1 MAKKAKAK
9 RKDASASPRA
19 KKDKTKAAE
28 VFSLVVEGDSWE
40 HLPDFGLKALP
51 IVGGSNYDLSRA
63 LVARGHTIHNI
74 AYWGDTIAAIASA
87 RDYLNALKHTKA
99 KLLLLGGGGNDLL
112 GDGKL
117 KTYLRLYSPERQ
129 PKDYVLDSFYQEL
142 RSVILHYESILQSI
156 AANSA
161 LKNVKVVVHGYDYA
175 RPMKLGWLGEPL
187 AFVGIDEYKAE
198 LQQDIVKVLM
208 DAFNEELK
216 AFAGRHDAVIYV
228 DFRGVVGDRWH
239 DELHP
244 SKAAFGDLAGIIER
258 KLIEEA

>member
-1 MAKKAKAK
+1 MTKKPKAK
-9 RKDASASPRA
+9 RKDTSASLGA
-19 KKDKTKAAE
+19 KKEKAKAAKILS
-28 VFSLVVEGDSWE
+28 FVVEGDSWE

-51 IVGGSNYDLSRA
+51 IVGGPNYDLSRA
-63 LVARGHTIHNI
+63 LAARGHTIHNI
-74 AYWGDTIAAIASA
+74 AYWGDTIAAIAGA

-112 GDGKL
+112 GGSKL

-129 PKDYVLDSFYQEL
+129 PKDYLLDSFYQEL
-142 RSVILHYESILQSI
+142 RNVILHYEAILESI
-156 AANSA
+156 AADSA
-161 LKNVKVVVHGYDYA
+161 LKNVKIVVHGYDYA
-175 RPMKLGWLGEPL
+175 RPMKLGWLGEPM

-198 LQQDIVKVLM
+198 LQIDIVKVLM

-216 AFAGRHDAVIYV
+216 AFARRHKAVTYI

-244 SKAAFGDLAGIIER
+244 SKAAFAELAAILEQKVIE
-258 KLIEEA
+258 AS